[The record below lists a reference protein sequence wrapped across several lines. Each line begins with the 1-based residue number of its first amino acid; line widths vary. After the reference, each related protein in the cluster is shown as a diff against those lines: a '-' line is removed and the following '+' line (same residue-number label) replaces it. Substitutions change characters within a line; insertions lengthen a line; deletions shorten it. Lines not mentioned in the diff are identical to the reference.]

1 METELSVNEHLRSL
15 EEKLL
20 NPGVRKSSQELLR
33 LLSDEFV
40 EFGSSGKIYNKS
52 QVIESLKNE
61 SEVYITIMNFKA
73 MQLAPEVILLTYTAS
88 SINKIINDTRNS
100 LRSSIWKKS
109 DDRWQLVFHQGTP
122 SAEG

>member
-1 METELSVNEHLRSL
+1 MATELSINEHLRSL

-20 NPGVRKSSQELLR
+20 NPEVRKSSQELLR
-33 LLSDEFV
+33 LLSDEFI
-40 EFGSSGKIYNKS
+40 EIGSSGKIYNKS

-109 DDRWQLVFHQGTP
+109 DNQWQLVFHQGTP